1 MDMAEDRREQIEI
14 LRSAIRMEAEG
25 ERFFSAAAK
34 RMKYPR
40 TKDMFISLA
49 KQERRHVRVLE
60 EELKRLEQG
69 GNWVSPSSVKGSAD
83 AGASVFK
90 EVERASG
97 PLDPKAGELEVLKF
111 GMEVER
117 KSIDYYRKA
126 GQEVGNSKAKEVFN
140 WLVGEEAG
148 HLAILSAEHD
158 IRSRSGFYYDM
169 PEFSLEVM

>member
-1 MDMAEDRREQIEI
+1 MAEARREHLEI

-25 ERFFSAAAK
+25 ERFFSSAAR

-40 TKDMFISLA
+40 TKDMFLSLA
-49 KQERRHVRVLE
+49 KQERRHIRVLE
-60 EELKRLEQG
+60 EELHRLERG
-69 GNWVSPSSVKGSAD
+69 GTWVSPSSVR
-83 AGASVFK
+83 GAVDPEASIFK
-90 EVERASG
+90 EVERVSG
-97 PLDPKAGELEVLKF
+97 PLDPKAGELEVLKL
-111 GMEVER
+111 GMDVER
-117 KSIDYYRKA
+117 KSIDYYRRA
-126 GQEVGNSKAKEVFN
+126 GQEINNVKAREVFN

>member
-1 MDMAEDRREQIEI
+1 MAESAKEQLEI
-14 LRSAIRMEAEG
+14 LRRAIAMEVEG
-25 ERFFSAAAK
+25 ERFFSEAAK

-40 TKDMFISLA
+40 TKDMFVSLA

-60 EELKRLEQG
+60 EELHRLERG
-69 GNWVSPSSVKGSAD
+69 GTWISPSSVKGSAD
-83 AGASVFK
+83 PDASVFRDA
-90 EVERASG
+90 ERVSG

-117 KSIDYYRKA
+117 KSIDYYRSA
-126 GQEVGNSKAKEVFN
+126 GEEVGSPKAREVFN

-148 HLAILSAEHD
+148 HLAILTAEHD
-158 IRSRSGFYYDM
+158 VRSRSGFYYDS

>member
-1 MDMAEDRREQIEI
+1 MDMAEDRREQVEV
-14 LRSAIRMEAEG
+14 LRNAIRMEAEG
-25 ERFFSAAAK
+25 ERFFSAAAR

-69 GNWVSPSSVKGSAD
+69 DSWVSPSSVKGSAD
-83 AGASVFK
+83 AEASVFK
-90 EVERASG
+90 EAELALG
-97 PLDPKAGELEVLKF
+97 PLNPKAGELEVLKL
-111 GMEVER
+111 GIEVER
-117 KSIDYYRKA
+117 KSIEYYRRA
-126 GQEVGNSKAKEVFN
+126 GQEVSNAKAKELFN

-148 HLAILSAEHD
+148 HLTILTAEHD
-158 IRSRSGFYYDM
+158 MRSRSGFYYDM

>member
-1 MDMAEDRREQIEI
+1 MEI
-14 LRSAIRMEAEG
+14 LRNAIRMEIEG
-25 ERFFSAAAK
+25 ERFFSSAAT

-40 TKDMFISLA
+40 TKDVFISLA
-49 KQERRHVRVLE
+49 KQERRHIHVLE

-69 GNWVSPSSVKGSAD
+69 TSWVSPASVKGSVD
-83 AGASVFK
+83 SGASVFK
-90 EVERASG
+90 DVESASG

-111 GMEVER
+111 GIEVER
-117 KSIDYYRKA
+117 KSIDYYRRA
-126 GQEVGNSKAKEVFN
+126 GQEVGNPKAKEVFN

-148 HLAILSAEHD
+148 HLTILTAEHD